1 MKNIKVDF
9 KILFIIILSI
19 YLSNIGCENKKNKN
33 INLENKWMDIRL
45 NFK

>member
-19 YLSNIGCENKKNKN
+19 YLSNIGYENKK
-33 INLENKWMDIRL
+33 INLENKWIDIKL

>member
-19 YLSNIGCENKKNKN
+19 YFSNIGSENKKN